1 MQERGKEGKKNE
13 GKKYTAEG
21 EQKLKH
27 LRTGWMGLREFLQ
40 LSKQQ
45 KVYYRM
51 LCDIFFSEGLV
62 LSP

>member
-27 LRTGWMGLREFLQ
+27 LRTGWMGLREFLH

-45 KVYYRM
+45 KSLLQDVM
-51 LCDIFFSEGLV
+51 
-62 LSP
+62 